1 MSNKKKRSSSK
12 KIRVEFKKNRN
23 TRTRINDWTRRY
35 QNESEKGSDDSSDPS
50 EISDRFEGGER
61 ISGKGDCTRKRTIV
75 ATRVETEI
83 NSGIRGD
90 FEFLPEVDSEGIDS
104 GAIRN
109 GRVLKVHG
117 LYSYVEDDQGRIY
130 VCVIRRIL
138 KTLSTAQRQIVVAGD
153 RVLFRDAKVV
163 GRNEGII
170 ERVEP
175 RKGTLSRTSRQRKH
189 IIVSNIDQA
198 LIISSAMEPHIKPN
212 LIDRLLM
219 TCERSGIEPIVCINK
234 IDLINPATLQP
245 LIGVYAQMG
254 YKVLVLSVKDGLG
267 IDRLRRILKDR
278 ESVVVGQSGVGKSS
292 LLNAVD
298 PSLDLRVGEVSLEN
312 EKGKHTTTTAEL
324 IRLSFGGY
332 VVDTPGIRQFMLW
345 DIIPE
350 EVAGYFKDLRPFENL
365 CRFPDCTHTKEEGC
379 AVKKAVDQGLLDARR
394 HTSYLAF
401 RAGEMI
407 KQEIFK

>member
-1 MSNKKKRSSSK
+1 MSNKKKRSSSE

-23 TRTRINDWTRRY
+23 SRTRINDWTRRY
-35 QNESEKGSDDSSDPS
+35 QNESESQSDDSSDPS
-50 EISDRFEGGER
+50 EISDLFEGGER
-61 ISGKGDCTRKRTIV
+61 ISGKGDITRKRTIV
-75 ATRVETEI
+75 ATRQETEI
-83 NSGIRGD
+83 NTGIRGD
-90 FEFLPEVDSEGIDS
+90 FEFLPEINADAVDSGVIL
-104 GAIRN
+104 N

-117 LYSYVEDDQGRIY
+117 LYSYVEDHSGRIF

-153 RVLFRDAKVV
+153 RVLFRDAKVA

-175 RKGTLSRTSRQRKH
+175 RRGTLSRTSRQRKH

-198 LIISSAMEPHIKPN
+198 LIIGSAMEPHLKPN
-212 LIDRLLM
+212 LIDRLLI
-219 TCERSGIEPIVCINK
+219 TCERSGIEPIICINK
-234 IDLINPATLQP
+234 IDLVNPATLQP

-254 YKVLVLSVKDGLG
+254 YKVLLLSTKEGFG
-267 IDRLRRILKDR
+267 IDRLRRILSDR

-292 LLNAVD
+292 LLNAAD

-350 EVAGYFKDLRPFENL
+350 EVAGFFKDLRPFENH
-365 CRFPDCTHTKEEGC
+365 CRFPDCTHASEEGC
-379 AVKKAVDQGLLDARR
+379 AVKKAVAQGQLDSRR
-394 HTSYLAF
+394 YASYLAF
-401 RAGEMI
+401 RAGEAV
-407 KQEIFK
+407 K